1 MLDTGLPVSSS
12 VIAFVTTVHA
22 AMFVIHVQRAR
33 GALRVLGALPS
44 AAFATLAWVL
54 TTPAW
59 LAAGVVVHAAW
70 LAVMVG
76 KAGDVARGSF
86 DGKAGALPHAS
97 GTASPHALPDGKAGA
112 LPHTSVPVGFVRSLV
127 LAVIDET
134 DAIRT
139 FRLARPPGFDFA
151 PGQFLMVKVDVSGNS
166 IARCYS
172 ISSSPGASGYLE
184 ISVKRQGI
192 VSSALHG
199 TVRAGDSLLIHP
211 PLGRFTMP
219 ADGPRDLVLI
229 AGGIGITPFDQHAAS
244 HRRHAARAP
253 RHAALLRAGTP
264 RCGLCRRT
272 RVADPAPSASPTRD
286 DGHRRRRVRWLPPRS
301 HRRAIHPQQC
311 SRTSRTRCS

>member
-97 GTASPHALPDGKAGA
+97 
-112 LPHTSVPVGFVRSLV
+112 R
-127 LAVIDET
+127 
-134 DAIRT
+134 
-139 FRLARPPGFDFA
+139 
-151 PGQFLMVKVDVSGNS
+151 
-166 IARCYS
+166 
-172 ISSSPGASGYLE
+172 
-184 ISVKRQGI
+184 
-192 VSSALHG
+192 
-199 TVRAGDSLLIHP
+199 
-211 PLGRFTMP
+211 
-219 ADGPRDLVLI
+219 
-229 AGGIGITPFDQHAAS
+229 
-244 HRRHAARAP
+244 
-253 RHAALLRAGTP
+253 
-264 RCGLCRRT
+264 
-272 RVADPAPSASPTRD
+272 
-286 DGHRRRRVRWLPPRS
+286 
-301 HRRAIHPQQC
+301 
-311 SRTSRTRCS
+311 